1 MKQTVPFKRKKVKN
15 VYPYVCQD
23 KEGNVKY
30 LFEVNKNTRYR
41 WILKLQDKFSEEEL
55 VFFTTVIGIE
65 HHTVAID
72 VINAYQ
78 LGYRGFNTFLDYN
91 GFFTFRHFRVIET
104 KDSNGK
110 KDVKIIRTLEKLE
123 LQYLP
128 EHDKPT
134 TQKNIIKQ
142 LNQL

>member
-1 MKQTVPFKRKKVKN
+1 MNQTLPFKRKKVKN

-23 KEGNVKY
+23 KDGNVKY

-41 WILKLQDKFSEEEL
+41 WILKLQDKFSEKEL
-55 VFFTTVIGIE
+55 VFFTTVLGIE
-65 HHTVAID
+65 HHTVAKD
-72 VINAYQ
+72 AINAYQ

-91 GFFTFRHFRVIET
+91 GFFTFHHFRVIET
-104 KDSNGK
+104 KDSDGK
-110 KDVKIIRTLEKLE
+110 KDVKVIRTLEKLE
-123 LQYLP
+123 IQYLP
-128 EHDKPT
+128 EFDNAT